1 MKGDKTYIDIQTV
14 SEVMEELLPKV
25 PKVEDFGATA
35 NEDNTGAE
43 IPF

>member
-1 MKGDKTYIDIQTV
+1 VKGDRTYIDIQTV

-25 PKVEDFGATA
+25 PKVEDFGAA
-35 NEDNTGAE
+35 ASNDNTGAE